1 MTSIVIVVAVALLVL
16 LQGGYFSLSTC
27 AVGVIVSLAAGI
39 SALRKARR
47 SQSIPI
53 APLLFVGVA
62 LSYFAST
69 LVHGATLTTLA
80 ETGAWAA
87 TAGMALLAVVQNAQ
101 QRAKTL
107 RLITWFGVI
116 TSVAGVLVCARLLPV
131 YGGMVEDRLQLTFQY
146 ANAAAI
152 WYGACL
158 FLCLLSP
165 DAWLRAAACLPALAL
180 LLTQSGGALLVFVIV
195 AIVLGIGWARAGEW
209 GTLLLSLAH
218 GAFAAALFA
227 LALVLGKVMQ
237 PATALVLLPAAFGCR
252 AFHAHEQDI
261 QSRPDTARICRVLVA
276 ALVIFVLVACAVL
289 HDRVGDAFATLV
301 ERFYHMRDGVAL
313 WLTSPLLGIGPNCWQ
328 FRYQDI
334 QSAQY
339 YTTVVHSSYVQALV
353 DAGLLGLG
361 FLLAACAAGAKAL
374 AADPSADEG
383 WGQAEFVAVVLVLGH
398 SLIDFDLQFGS
409 IALLVAFLLCGP
421 AGEAPVSQKP
431 AWPNGLAKGLAAGL
445 ASLLV
450 CVPLCAVGF
459 LCDASSTALTAA
471 NTTGDHEAF
480 ERMYLGSTLT
490 QADPAATSEYLA
502 VLYAEGRYSEVVTEY
517 ARLATPS
524 DGDAI
529 YDILSNYA
537 LGDSLTAGEV
547 LVQKMERQPYNREF
561 FRSARTIID
570 TYGLNSS
577 LVARYNAAVDRANAL
592 ALEASK
598 LLPEQEYVD
607 VAITAGVPAEGKRS

>member
-1 MTSIVIVVAVALLVL
+1 MTSVAIAVAIALLVL
-16 LQGGYFSLSTC
+16 LQGGYFSLATC
-27 AVGVIVSLAAGI
+27 AAGVVVSLVAGI
-39 SALRKARR
+39 AALRKARR
-47 SQSIPI
+47 RQPVSIV
-53 APLLFVGVA
+53 PLLLAGLA

-69 LVHGATLTTLA
+69 LTHGATLTTLA

-87 TAGMALLAVVQNAQ
+87 TAGMAFLAVIQNAQ

-107 RLITWFGVI
+107 RLIAWFGVV
-116 TSVAGVLVCARLLPV
+116 TSVAGVLVCAHLLPV

-165 DAWLRAAACLPALAL
+165 DAWLRAVACLPALAL

-237 PATALVLLPAAFGCR
+237 PAAALVLLPAAFGCR

-421 AGEAPVSQKP
+421 TGESLASQKSP
-431 AWPNGLAKGLAAGL
+431 RRGLAKGLAAGL

-450 CVPLCAVGF
+450 CVPLCVVGF

-471 NTTGDHEAF
+471 NTTGDYEAF
-480 ERMYLGSTLT
+480 ERMYLGSTLA

-607 VAITAGVPAEGKRS
+607 VAITAGMPAEGKRS

>member
-1 MTSIVIVVAVALLVL
+1 MTSIVIVVAIALLVL
-16 LQGGYFSLSTC
+16 LQGGYFSLATC
-27 AVGVIVSLAAGI
+27 AVGVVVGLAAGV
-39 SALRKARR
+39 SSLRKGRR
-47 SQSIPI
+47 SQPVSIVPF
-53 APLLFVGVA
+53 LWLGLVA
-62 LSYFAST
+62 SYLASA
-69 LVHGATLTTLA
+69 LAHRATLTTLA

-87 TAGMALLAVVQNAQ
+87 TAGMAFLAAAQDAQ
-101 QRAKTL
+101 QRTKTL
-107 RLITWFGVI
+107 RLIAWFGVV
-116 TSVAGVLVCARLLPV
+116 TSVAGVLVCAHLLPV

-165 DAWLRAAACLPALAL
+165 DAWLRAVACLPALAL

-353 DAGLLGLG
+353 DAGVLGLG

-374 AADPSADEG
+374 AADPSVDEG

-421 AGEAPVSQKP
+421 AGERFAAQKP
-431 AWPNGLAKGLAAGL
+431 AWRRGLAKGLTAGL

-450 CVPLCAVGF
+450 CVPLCVVGF

-570 TYGLNSS
+570 TYGLDAS

-607 VAITAGVPAEGKRS
+607 VAITAGMPAEGKE

>member
-1 MTSIVIVVAVALLVL
+1 MTCIVIVVAIALLVL
-16 LQGGYFSLSTC
+16 LQGGYFSISTC
-27 AVGVIVSLAAGI
+27 AVGAVVSLAAGI
-39 SALRKARR
+39 SALRKAHRG
-47 SQSIPI
+47 QPI
-53 APLLFVGVA
+53 QIVPLLLVGLA
-62 LSYFAST
+62 LSYLASA
-69 LVHGATLTTLA
+69 LVHGVILTTLA
-80 ETGAWAA
+80 ETGTWAA
-87 TAGMALLAVVQNAQ
+87 TAGVAFLAAIQNDQ

-107 RLITWFGVI
+107 RLIVWFGVI

-165 DAWLRAAACLPALAL
+165 DAWLRSVTCLPALAL
-180 LLTQSGGALLVFVIV
+180 LLTQSGGALLVFVTV

-252 AFHAHEQDI
+252 AIHDHEQDI
-261 QSRPDTARICRVLVA
+261 QTRPDAARICRLLVA
-276 ALVIFVLVACAVL
+276 ALVIFVLIACAVL

-301 ERFYHMRDGVAL
+301 ERFYHMRDGVVL

-361 FLLAACAAGAKAL
+361 FLLAACLAGTKAL
-374 AADPSADEG
+374 AADSSADEG
-383 WGQAEFVAVVLVLGH
+383 WGEAEFVATVLVLGH

-421 AGEAPVSQKP
+421 AGEALASQKLP
-431 AWPNGLAKGLAAGL
+431 RCSGPAKGLAAGL

-450 CVPLCAVGF
+450 CVPLCVVGF
-459 LCDASSTALTAA
+459 LCDASLTALTAA
-471 NTTGDHEAF
+471 NTTGDNEAF
-480 ERMYLGSTLT
+480 ERMYLGSTLA

-502 VLYAEGRYSEVVTEY
+502 VLYAQGRYSEVVTVY
-517 ARLATPS
+517 ARLATSS

-537 LGDSLTAGEV
+537 LGNSVTAGEV
-547 LVQKMERQPYNREF
+547 LVQKLERQPYNREF
-561 FRSARTIID
+561 FRSARAIID
-570 TYGLNSS
+570 TYGLDSS
-577 LVARYNAAVDRANAL
+577 LVVRYNAAVDRANVL

-598 LLPEQEYVD
+598 LLPEQEHLD
-607 VAITAGVPAEGKRS
+607 VAIAVGMPAEGKE

>member
-1 MTSIVIVVAVALLVL
+1 MLLGFPPFGKVAVASRFRL
-16 LQGGYFSLSTC
+16 SLATC
-27 AVGVIVSLAAGI
+27 AAGVVVSLVAGI
-39 SALRKARR
+39 AALRKARR
-47 SQSIPI
+47 RQPIPI
-53 APLLFVGVA
+53 APLLLAGLA

-69 LVHGATLTTLA
+69 LTHGATLTTLA

-87 TAGMALLAVVQNAQ
+87 TAGMAFLAVIQNAQ

-107 RLITWFGVI
+107 RLIAWFGVV
-116 TSVAGVLVCARLLPV
+116 TSVAGVLVCDRLLPV

-165 DAWLRAAACLPALAL
+165 DAWLRAFACLPALAL
-180 LLTQSGGALLVFVIV
+180 LLTQSGGALLVFVVV
-195 AIVLGIGWARAGEW
+195 AVVLGIGWARAGEW
-209 GTLLLSLAH
+209 GKLLLSLAH

-237 PATALVLLPAAFGCR
+237 HATALVLLPAAFGCR

-361 FLLAACAAGAKAL
+361 LLVAACAAGTTAL
-374 AADPSADEG
+374 
-383 WGQAEFVAVVLVLGH
+383 LGH

-537 LGDSLTAGEV
+537 LRDSLTAGEV

-607 VAITAGVPAEGKRS
+607 VAITAGMPAEGKE